1 MKIMKKQKFSNI
13 YDLIDSKKKQG
24 LGVFGEFVYRSY
36 CRQKKLECAITN
48 YLRADVVIFD
58 SKPRFID
65 VKTSIS
71 NAGPYNGKKPQK
83 KYNYAYDQVFVT
95 KDFIKI
101 FPDEN
106 SLLKEFTDS
115 NNEILI
121 DNPNEQYLKFLN
133 KPKENKY
140 ITNSQKIREEIKI
153 KIKKLFKSK
162 NLECRI
168 LERGQVSEDGWGK
181 HKPDNVPG
189 KKSLYMKSDYNMLIN
204 YRDIE
209 FDKEEVKDIYLFKSS
224 LIGNKIKLVEPTLKI
239 QKTKEIEGLIDYDDF
254 KLNNSKYYFTSLDSL
269 YNFIETL

>member
-1 MKIMKKQKFSNI
+1 MKNQKFSNI

-48 YLRADVVIFD
+48 YLRADVVIFV

-115 NNEILI
+115 NN
-121 DNPNEQYLKFLN
+121 
-133 KPKENKY
+133 
-140 ITNSQKIREEIKI
+140 KICI
-153 KIKKLFKSK
+153 
-162 NLECRI
+162 C
-168 LERGQVSEDGWGK
+168 
-181 HKPDNVPG
+181 
-189 KKSLYMKSDYNMLIN
+189 
-204 YRDIE
+204 
-209 FDKEEVKDIYLFKSS
+209 
-224 LIGNKIKLVEPTLKI
+224 
-239 QKTKEIEGLIDYDDF
+239 
-254 KLNNSKYYFTSLDSL
+254 
-269 YNFIETL
+269 

>member
-1 MKIMKKQKFSNI
+1 MKNQKFSNI

-48 YLRADVVIFD
+48 YLRADVVIFV

-106 SLLKEFTDS
+106 SLLKEFMDS

-121 DNPNEQYLKFLN
+121 DNPNE
-133 KPKENKY
+133 
-140 ITNSQKIREEIKI
+140 
-153 KIKKLFKSK
+153 
-162 NLECRI
+162 
-168 LERGQVSEDGWGK
+168 
-181 HKPDNVPG
+181 
-189 KKSLYMKSDYNMLIN
+189 
-204 YRDIE
+204 
-209 FDKEEVKDIYLFKSS
+209 
-224 LIGNKIKLVEPTLKI
+224 
-239 QKTKEIEGLIDYDDF
+239 
-254 KLNNSKYYFTSLDSL
+254 
-269 YNFIETL
+269 